1 MRRFF
6 DREDTRWRRGN
17 GALHFYLAPPEDSPL
32 WDLVREAE
40 KPLSAFPQIGIQP
53 PECIHVTVQRLDLY
67 RDEISDAQ
75 WEKLRS
81 QMDPRMAQIDPFTLT
96 FAPPAVQERAVEV
109 ISPENRRS
117 DLISAWPMR
126 LQGRVAKRIGRLL
139 ILFTL

>member
-40 KPLSAFPQIGIQP
+40 KPLSALPQIGIQP

-81 QMDPRMAQIDPFTLT
+81 QMDRRMAQIDPFTLT
-96 FAPPAVQERAVEV
+96 FSPPAVQERAVEV
-109 ISPENRRS
+109 ISP
-117 DLISAWPMR
+117 
-126 LQGRVAKRIGRLL
+126 
-139 ILFTL
+139 